1 MGCGDSAP
9 IYNWLVSPRWHDLVI
24 ALAIAGIA
32 VLGVFA
38 LWGADIERWIDGDEV
53 TQPRGLDSL
62 PGVRRTPL

>member
-1 MGCGDSAP
+1 MVIYTSA
-9 IYNWLVSPRWHDLVI
+9 VSPRWHDVVI
-24 ALAIAGIA
+24 TLAIAGIA

-38 LWGADIERWIDGDEV
+38 LWGGDIERWIEGDQV

>member
-1 MGCGDSAP
+1 
-9 IYNWLVSPRWHDLVI
+9 VSPRWHDLVI